1 MPETYPTDLS
11 TFRVVGRFVR
21 GVADATDDD
30 QDPDVVPI
38 AAAKITFTPSLNPP
52 IFRIP
57 GAAEP
62 ITVYQESIVATT
74 DADGYLK
81 VANDPNPGV
90 ILPWGLDPDIVPTG
104 WTWSVVIDPIGNFP
118 KRVFSIAG
126 TPGEVI
132 NLATVVPV
140 ASNPGTEIA
149 LWQAAVNEVNAA
161 VLLAQAAAEAAANS
175 APVKS
180 VNGDTGDVTITLAD
194 LDGAPSGAYVKP
206 EGGIPETDL
215 TDSAQVKLSLA
226 NSEGSANNPHTSKTA
241 TRNANLTVNWWRYVG
256 VAGTDDPTNWTPADM
271 WINS

>member
-1 MPETYPTDLS
+1 MSETYPPDLS

-30 QDPDVVPI
+30 QAPDVIPI
-38 AAAKITFTPSLNPP
+38 VAAKITFTPSLNPP

-57 GAAEP
+57 GATQP

-81 VANDPNPGV
+81 VPNDPQVGV
-90 ILPWGLDPDIVPTG
+90 ILPWGLDPDIIPTG

-126 TPGEVI
+126 TAGEVVD
-132 NLATVVPV
+132 LATVIPV

-149 LWQAAVNEVNAA
+149 LWQAAVDQVNAA
-161 VLLAQAAAEAAANS
+161 VLQAEAAAAEAAANS
-175 APVKS
+175 PVQS
-180 VNGDTGDVTITLAD
+180 VNGDTGNVVITLED
-194 LDGAPSGAYVKP
+194 LGGAPEGAYVKP
-206 EGGIPETDL
+206 DTGIPETDL
-215 TDSAQVKLSLA
+215 ADAVKVKLNLA
-226 NSEGSANNPHTSKTA
+226 NAEGSANNPHTSKTA
-241 TRNANLTVNWWRYVG
+241 ARNANLTVNWWRYVG
-256 VAGTDDPTNWTPADM
+256 VAGTDDPANWTPADM